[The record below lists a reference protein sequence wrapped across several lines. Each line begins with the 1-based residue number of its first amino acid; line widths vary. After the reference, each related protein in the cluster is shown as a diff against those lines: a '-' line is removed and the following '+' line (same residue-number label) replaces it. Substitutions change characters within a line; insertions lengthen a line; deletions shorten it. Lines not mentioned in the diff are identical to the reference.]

1 MSIQLKKSGE
11 NVNYSFLYR
20 RSNCSLY
27 RDPALYFGS
36 PIIKPRL
43 DSISSTADQRSRGNF
58 GSNRKK
64 DPRGGRKMRR
74 GRGGRLSAEPWRKAT
89 SYTARIPFY
98 RDCPHKNVINPPYVG
113 SPFRQPCLT
122 SSAIH
127 CLCPS
132 LLNST
137 FPPFYFS
144 FISTLIKIIPPS
156 T

>member
-64 DPRGGRKMRR
+64 DPRGENAAREGWPPLRWTVEKGDVVYRKNTILP
-74 GRGGRLSAEPWRKAT
+74 RL
-89 SYTARIPFY
+89 
-98 RDCPHKNVINPPYVG
+98 CPHKNVINPPYVG